1 MTTPHKHL
9 NLDEI
14 YDNKTE
20 TRPSNQSSNHSDRSQ
35 SQAHPTRTQFLKNTY
50 GIASPAHG
58 RQSAENMRLRLK
70 YFCHHVR
77 WICRNIVNL
86 EAIESRKDLVTFS
99 LRNVQKLKTYAT
111 NLLKATEHNGRHQD
125 RASEKTMHSV
135 MPDILKLLHALESV
149 VAREYIAPILSINYL
164 KHIQGMGTSLMKPH
178 WSVFGDGEHDVE
190 HKNKI
195 QELSQHVIPV
205 YFNLMTL
212 LHLLDLDLHNSL
224 FYQCTSLIQKYHM
237 VASGRSYTS
246 DEKNKDT
253 SFYDQHV
260 PYLNEV
266 LGFFELI
273 HEMVQDSASSLSVPS
288 SVASLWVHEIKL
300 ALNLFDLYKDD
311 L

>member
-14 YDNKTE
+14 YDNKTPNDNRTNRE
-20 TRPSNQSSNHSDRSQ
+20 DRTMK
-35 SQAHPTRTQFLKNTY
+35 ATRTQFLKNTY
-50 GIASPAHG
+50 GIASPGHG
-58 RQSAENMRLRLK
+58 RQSTENTRLRLK

-99 LRNVQKLKTYAT
+99 IKYVKYLKTYAT
-111 NLLKATEHNGRHQD
+111 NLLKATEHNAHHQD
-125 RASEKTMHSV
+125 RVSDKALKST

-164 KHIQGMGTSLMKPH
+164 KHIQGMGNSLMKPH
-178 WSVFGDGEHDVE
+178 WSVLGDEENVE
-190 HKNKI
+190 KNKM

-224 FYQCTSLIQKYHM
+224 FYQCTGLLQKYHM
-237 VASGRSYTS
+237 VASGRSYST
-246 DEKNKDT
+246 DEKNKEI

-260 PYLNEV
+260 PYLTEV

-273 HEMVQDSASSLSVPS
+273 DEMVQDSASSLSVPS

-300 ALNLFDLYKDD
+300 ALNMFDLYKED